1 MNHSALLYLLLTI
14 MVFFWSGNYIV
25 GKFALR
31 EFPPVLL
38 SGLRVSLAGILMM
51 PVYWWDRGRV
61 GEKWTRGDVPLL
73 LGLGVC
79 GVALNQMFFV
89 LGLSLTSV
97 AHSAII
103 IGTTPMVVLAL
114 AALRGQ
120 EKITHRKAVGMTVAL
135 AGVALLKLLET
146 TPTGA
151 RGATWTGDAC
161 VFLAALTFSLF
172 TVYGKAA
179 TCRHSTITVNTF
191 AYVGAALAMAPV
203 TLWQASRFSFARA
216 TWVGWSGVVYM
227 AAFPSVLC
235 YLIYYYALSH
245 MQPSR
250 VSAFSYLQP
259 PLVAA
264 MGVLL
269 LNEHVTLGLGVAAAV
284 VLAGVGIAERG

>member
-1 MNHSALLYLLLTI
+1 LNHSALLYLLLTI

-89 LGLSLTSV
+89 VGLSLTSV

-120 EKITHRKAVGMTVAL
+120 ERITGRKAVGMAVAL
-135 AGVALLKLLET
+135 VGVALLKLLET
-146 TPTGA
+146 TPAGA
-151 RGATWTGDAC
+151 RGATWAGDTC

-179 TCRHSTITVNTF
+179 TGRHSTVTVNTF

-216 TWVGWSGVVYM
+216 TWVGWSGVFYM

-264 MGVLL
+264 MGVVL

>member
-1 MNHSALLYLLLTI
+1 LNHSALLYLLLSI

-38 SGLRVSLAGILMM
+38 SGLRVSLAGILMV
-51 PVYWWDRGRV
+51 PVYCWDRGRV

-89 LGLSLTSV
+89 LGLSRTSV

-103 IGTTPMVVLAL
+103 IGTTPMLVLAL

-120 EKITHRKAVGMTVAL
+120 ERITGRKAAGMAVAL
-135 AGVALLKLLET
+135 VGVALLKILET
-146 TPTGA
+146 APAGA
-151 RGATWTGDAC
+151 RGSTWTGDSFI
-161 VFLAALTFSLF
+161 FLAVLTFSLF
-172 TVYGKAA
+172 TVYGKGA
-179 TCRHSTITVNTF
+179 TLRHSSITVNTF

-203 TLWQASRFSFARA
+203 TLWQAWRFSFAQA

-259 PLVAA
+259 PLVAV
-264 MGVLL
+264 MGVVL